1 VTERYADGELFAL
14 SHCQYVEPRA
24 APRRLTERQYDF
36 LDEFGLRLDAPGT
49 YQFDSTVIGRPGDLD
64 VNENGNPIQ
73 QFRLWTI
80 YIGYLSDLI

>member
-1 VTERYADGELFAL
+1 
-14 SHCQYVEPRA
+14 
-24 APRRLTERQYDF
+24 LTERQYDF
-36 LDEFGLRLDAPGT
+36 LVELGLRLDASGT